1 MGISPLFLFIMAE
14 NIEQTN
20 TLHSRL
26 TALIEPVV
34 IDLELELV
42 EVQFRR
48 EATGWVLRIIVDNE
62 DGVSLDNCSAVSR
75 EVGRLLEVEDPIEYP
90 YLLEV
95 SSPGLERPLT
105 KEKDYLRF
113 RHRKAK
119 IKTWEPVDNQRVFV
133 GTIENLHNKVLT
145 LQTDGGEIKLP
156 LDMIAKARLVF
167 EM

>member
-1 MGISPLFLFIMAE
+1 MGISPLFFLIMAA

-20 TLHSRL
+20 TLHRQL

-48 EATGWVLRIIVDNE
+48 EASGWVLRLIVDKE
-62 DGVSLDNCSAVSR
+62 DGVSLDNCAAVSR
-75 EVGRLLEVEDPIEYP
+75 EVGRLLEVEDPIEHP

-113 RHRKAK
+113 LHRKAK
-119 IKTWEPVDNQRVFV
+119 IKTSEPIDNQRIFV
-133 GTIENLHNKVLT
+133 GTIENLHNKELT
-145 LQTDGGEIKLP
+145 LRTDSGDVQLR
-156 LDMIAKARLVF
+156 LAMIAKARLVF

>member
-1 MGISPLFLFIMAE
+1 MGISPLFFLIMAG
-14 NIEQTN
+14 NIKQTD
-20 TLHSRL
+20 TLHNRL

-48 EATGWVLRIIVDNE
+48 EASGWVIRLIIDKE
-62 DGVSLDNCSAVSR
+62 DGVSLDDCSAVSR
-75 EVGRLLEVEDPIEYP
+75 EVGRLLEVEDPIEQP
-90 YLLEV
+90 YKLEV

-113 RHRKAK
+113 LHRKAK
-119 IKTWEPVDNQRVFV
+119 IKTREPVDNQRVFV
-133 GTIENLHNKVLT
+133 GTIEDLHNKVLT
-145 LQTDGGEIKLP
+145 LRTDRGDIQLP
-156 LDMIAKARLVF
+156 IDIIATARLVF

>member
-1 MGISPLFLFIMAE
+1 MAG

-26 TALIEPVV
+26 TSLVEPVV
-34 IDLELELV
+34 TDLALELV

-48 EATGWVLRIIVDNE
+48 EANGWVLRLIIDTE
-62 DGVSLDNCSAVSR
+62 DGVSLDDCTAVSR
-75 EVGRLLEVEDPIEYP
+75 EVGRLLEVEDPIEHTYR
-90 YLLEV
+90 LEV

-113 RHRKAK
+113 LHRKAK
-119 IKTWEPVDNQRVFV
+119 IKTREPIDNQRIFV
-133 GTIENLHNKVLT
+133 GTIENLHNKMLT
-145 LQTDGGEIKLP
+145 LQTDRGEIKLP

>member
-1 MGISPLFLFIMAE
+1 MGISPLFFFIMAG
-14 NIEQTN
+14 NIEQSN
-20 TLHSRL
+20 ILHSRL
-26 TALIEPVV
+26 TALVEPVV
-34 IDLELELV
+34 TDLQLELV

-48 EATGWVLRIIVDNE
+48 EESGWVLRLIIDKE
-62 DGVSLDNCSAVSR
+62 DGVSLDDCTGVSR
-75 EVGRLLEVEDPIEYP
+75 EIGRLLEVEDPIDQSYR
-90 YLLEV
+90 LEV
-95 SSPGLERPLT
+95 SSAGLERPLT
-105 KEKDYLRF
+105 QEKDYLRF

-119 IKTWEPVDNQRVFV
+119 IKTREPIDNQRVFV

>member
-1 MGISPLFLFIMAE
+1 MAG
-14 NIEQTN
+14 NIKQTD

-48 EATGWVLRIIVDNE
+48 EASGWVLRLIIDKE
-62 DGVSLDNCSAVSR
+62 DGVSLDDCSAVSR
-75 EVGRLLEVEDPIEYP
+75 EVGRLLEVEDPIEHP
-90 YLLEV
+90 YKLEV

-113 RHRKAK
+113 LHRKAK
-119 IKTWEPVDNQRVFV
+119 IKTREPIDNQRVFV
-133 GTIENLHNKVLT
+133 GTIKDLHNKVLT
-145 LQTDGGEIKLP
+145 LRTDRGDIQLP
-156 LDMIAKARLVF
+156 IDIIAKARLVF

>member
-1 MGISPLFLFIMAE
+1 MVG
-14 NIEQTN
+14 NIEQTT

-26 TALIEPVV
+26 TTLVEPVV

-42 EVQFRR
+42 EIQFRR
-48 EATGWVLRIIVDNE
+48 EATGWVLRLIIDKE
-62 DGVSLDNCSAVSR
+62 DGVSLEDCTAVSR
-75 EVGRLLEVEDPIEYP
+75 EVGRLLEVEDPIEHSYQ
-90 YLLEV
+90 LEV

-113 RHRKAK
+113 LHRKAK
-119 IKTWEPVDNQRVFV
+119 IKTREPVDNQKVFI
-133 GTIENLHNKVLT
+133 GTIENMHNKVLT
-145 LQTDGGEIKLP
+145 LQTDRGEIKLP

>member
-1 MGISPLFLFIMAE
+1 MAG

-48 EATGWVLRIIVDNE
+48 EATGWVLRLIVDKE

-75 EVGRLLEVEDPIEYP
+75 EVGRLLEVEDPIEHP

-113 RHRKAK
+113 RHHKAK
-119 IKTWEPVDNQRVFV
+119 IKTREPIDNQRVFV